1 VTFLDRRD
9 AGERLA
15 RRLLSYRRERPVV
28 VALPRGGV
36 AVAREVARELS
47 APLDV
52 LVVRKIGTPFE
63 PELAMGA
70 LAEGMPPVVVR
81 NEDVLL
87 RARITEA
94 EFQDA
99 LDIAARELTRRKHL
113 FRGDREPLSVEGR
126 TVLLVDDGIA
136 TGATVRAAVES
147 LKRRRPKRIV
157 LAIPIAPTD
166 VIDELRPIVDDVVC
180 LDERAYLGVIGHH
193 YADFRPV
200 SEDEVVRA
208 LLHDA
213 TGSETFAHRVIS

>member
-1 VTFLDRRD
+1 MTFLDRRD

>member
-1 VTFLDRRD
+1 MTFLDRRD

-28 VALPRGGV
+28 LALPRGGV
-36 AVAREVARELS
+36 AVAREVAKELG

-52 LVVRKIGTPFE
+52 LVVRKIGVPFE

-70 LAEGMPPVVVR
+70 IAEGMPPVVVR

-87 RARITEA
+87 RARVTEA

-113 FRGDREPLSVEGR
+113 FRGDREPLGVEGR

-136 TGATVRAAVES
+136 TGATVRAAVECV
-147 LKRRRPKRIV
+147 KRRRPKRIV
-157 LAIPIAPTD
+157 LAIPLAPTD

-213 TGSETFAHRVIS
+213 TGSESFAHCVIS